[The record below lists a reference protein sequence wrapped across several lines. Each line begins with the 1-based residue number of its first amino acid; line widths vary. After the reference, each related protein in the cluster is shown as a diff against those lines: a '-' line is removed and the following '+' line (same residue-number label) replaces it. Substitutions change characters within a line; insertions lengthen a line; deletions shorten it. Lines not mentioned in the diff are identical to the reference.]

1 MLIFNFFRSTYMFI
15 LTEAP
20 TSFVLFCY
28 VVVLDLKT
36 KNKKQKQIIIDI
48 LNVGRYKVYGK
59 THIIWNTKENKVWQK
74 HRELGDMPLVPGDS
88 FNITGHLHNDS
99 LTLTLNK
106 AHVYSIPLGRLQDGI
121 DGIDVSQS
129 TLLGMKGKVE
139 LTYINLISA
148 C

>member
-1 MLIFNFFRSTYMFI
+1 MDLVVEGEQSFLFNISDM
-15 LTEAP
+15 
-20 TSFVLFCY
+20 
-28 VVVLDLKT
+28 
-36 KNKKQKQIIIDI
+36 
-48 LNVGRYKVYGK
+48 LNVGRYQINYK
-59 THIIWNTKENKVWQK
+59 TNIIWNTMENEVWQEE
-74 HRELGDMPLVPGDS
+74 RELGDMPLVPGDS

-99 LTLTLNK
+99 LTLTVNE
-106 AHVYSIPLGRLQDGI
+106 AHVYRIPLGRLQDGI

>member
-1 MLIFNFFRSTYMFI
+1 M
-15 LTEAP
+15 
-20 TSFVLFCY
+20 
-28 VVVLDLKT
+28 
-36 KNKKQKQIIIDI
+36 
-48 LNVGRYKVYGK
+48 YGK
-59 THIIWNTKENKVWQK
+59 THIIWNTKENEVWQK

-106 AHVYSIPLGRLQDGI
+106 VHVYSIPLGRLEDGI

>member
-1 MLIFNFFRSTYMFI
+1 
-15 LTEAP
+15 
-20 TSFVLFCY
+20 
-28 VVVLDLKT
+28 
-36 KNKKQKQIIIDI
+36 
-48 LNVGRYKVYGK
+48 VYGK
-59 THIIWNTKENKVWQK
+59 THIIWNTKENEDWQK
-74 HRELGDMPLVPGDS
+74 QRELGDMPLVPGDS

>member
-1 MLIFNFFRSTYMFI
+1 MD
-15 LTEAP
+15 
-20 TSFVLFCY
+20 TSFTVRPTLCGTRWIRVLQSDPHC
-28 VVVLDLKT
+28 VEQED
-36 KNKKQKQIIIDI
+36 N
-48 LNVGRYKVYGK
+48 
-59 THIIWNTKENKVWQK
+59 EVWQEQ
-74 HRELGDMPLVPGDS
+74 RELGHMPLVPGGDS

-106 AHVYSIPLGRLQDGI
+106 VHVYSIPLGRLEDGI

>member
-1 MLIFNFFRSTYMFI
+1 M
-15 LTEAP
+15 
-20 TSFVLFCY
+20 
-28 VVVLDLKT
+28 
-36 KNKKQKQIIIDI
+36 
-48 LNVGRYKVYGK
+48 YGQ
-59 THIIWNTKENKVWQK
+59 THIIWNTKENEDWPK

-99 LTLTLNK
+99 LTLTLNDE

-129 TLLGMKGKVE
+129 TLLGIKGKVE